1 MSLNIIRK
9 LSTEDYRYKGLR
21 KKLVQLL
28 RTRGISDERILD
40 AIGIIPRHRFLDHA
54 FAEWAYK
61 DVAFPIGS
69 DQTISQPYT
78 VAYQTFLLDVEQGHK
93 VLEIGTGSG
102 YQATVLAELGA
113 KVYSIERQSQ
123 LFDRTE
129 KLLKQLGYGR
139 IRVYLRD
146 GMKGL
151 PRFAPFDRI
160 LVTAG
165 ARSVPEALKE
175 QLTIGGKL
183 VIPVGPLDHQKMLRI
198 IRKSVDEYETETFE
212 NFKFVP
218 LLGGISQ

>member
-1 MSLNIIRK
+1 MD
-9 LSTEDYRYKGLR
+9 TEDYRYKGLR

-28 RTRGISDERILD
+28 RKRGITDERILG
-40 AIGIIPRHRFLDHA
+40 AIGKIPRHRFLDQA

-78 VAYQTFLLDVEQGHK
+78 VAYQTLLLDINMGQK

-102 YQATVLAELGA
+102 YQATVLSEMGA
-113 KVYSIERQSQ
+113 KVYSIERQAK
-123 LFDRTE
+123 LFERTE
-129 KLLKQLGYGR
+129 KLLKKLGYGR
-139 IRVYLRD
+139 IRVYLKD

-175 QLTIGGKL
+175 QLAIEGKL
-183 VIPVGPLDHQKMLRI
+183 VIPVGPQDHQKMLRI
-198 IRKSVDEYETETFE
+198 TRLSEDEFQTETFE

-218 LLGGISQ
+218 LLGGINP